1 MSLTTSNPENQ
12 LNPMEDGF
20 FHRIHLDRKL
30 NFHDLQE
37 GSVVSTIATKKGS
50 SLIRLGAR
58 QRTEEEQQPIKSKCP
73 EVHEYRLLAIARYK
87 APTTFPPSTTAV
99 SLDPTRQN
107 HPTRPEDGPRKK
119 APKIPK
125 ADSVRTSNFYP
136 PGRFGAHLR
145 SNRGG
150 ASRHTYTELGGYI
163 SNQNYSSNYER
174 GCAPFTGW
182 LPRRR

>member
-1 MSLTTSNPENQ
+1 MGGKQQGNTTVEEVSAEEEEKKKEQKELSSSGKVYTLERWHPSSLKDGAVCGYVLNDIDPEYQ

-20 FHRIHLDRKL
+20 FHRIHLDRTV

-37 GSVVSTIATKKGS
+37 GSVVSTIATKKRS

-99 SLDPTRQN
+99 SLDPTRQ
-107 HPTRPEDGPRKK
+107 DL
-119 APKIPK
+119 
-125 ADSVRTSNFYP
+125 S
-136 PGRFGAHLR
+136 
-145 SNRGG
+145 
-150 ASRHTYTELGGYI
+150 
-163 SNQNYSSNYER
+163 
-174 GCAPFTGW
+174 
-182 LPRRR
+182 